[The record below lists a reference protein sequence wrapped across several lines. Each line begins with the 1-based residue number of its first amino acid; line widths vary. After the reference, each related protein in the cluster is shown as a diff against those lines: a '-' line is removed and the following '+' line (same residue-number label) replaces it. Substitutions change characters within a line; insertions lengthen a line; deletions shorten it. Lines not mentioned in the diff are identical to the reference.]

1 MFLEQANEE
10 QLVYVRQV
18 LNEDVNTRDRDL
30 QAIKDWLRK
39 EPHLPDTWDEDA
51 LLAFLRGC
59 SFSLEKT
66 KRKLDMYFTVRAV
79 VPEFFTNREVNSPDL
94 QHILRLGSVAI
105 MPGLTPDFRRV
116 SVARALAIDFDTPD
130 LNHFFK
136 LVFMIGDVRIK
147 TEDVGILGDIYVLD
161 ASVAVFKHFTKVS
174 PMAIKKFFVCVQEA
188 YPVKVKEVH
197 IINATPFVDFV
208 IKQVSFFLKEK
219 IRRRI
224 MVHPTVDS
232 LLEFVPREMLPEE
245 FGGTAGKM
253 QKYSDQWIRMLQE
266 YEPWFREQE
275 RVLAD
280 ESKRPGPPKC
290 HEDLFGLNGS
300 FKQLA
305 ID

>member
-1 MFLEQANEE
+1 
-10 QLVYVRQV
+10 
-18 LNEDVNTRDRDL
+18 
-30 QAIKDWLRK
+30 LR
-39 EPHLPDTWDEDA
+39 
-51 LLAFLRGC
+51 
-59 SFSLEKT
+59 
-66 KRKLDMYFTVRAV
+66 
-79 VPEFFTNREVNSPDL
+79 NS
-94 QHILRLGSVAI
+94 LRLKQLRNAETVSTGQVTFFASNMKCEGQDWFRFLAALGHVIFLCFRRSVAI

-130 LNHFFK
+130 LNHLFK
-136 LVFMIGDVRIK
+136 LVFMVGDVRIK
-147 TEDVGILGDIYVLD
+147 TENVGILGDIYVLD